1 MATTTEVR
9 APRPR
14 CAEAGMDP
22 EWWVGYH
29 PGQCSKGCPHG
40 LAAHIC
46 LSHCLLLDQCQDRMM
61 NTGTGEYV
69 GMVLGG
75 MMKVRD
81 LHGHQMLRV
90 PKVLYASCE
99 TCKASR

>member
-1 MATTTEVR
+1 
-9 APRPR
+9 
-14 CAEAGMDP
+14 
-22 EWWVGYH
+22 
-29 PGQCSKGCPHG
+29 
-40 LAAHIC
+40 
-46 LSHCLLLDQCQDRMM
+46 M